1 MRRLQKV
8 LSMLIVAASLLSSAT
23 LFGCN
28 KENSNQENAVFEKVD
43 FLVDVAEDKDP
54 VVLQLSDTQIID
66 AAQERTPE
74 RLTAKEEAYWK
85 TEFVENRCYAYIR
98 ETVQAAQPDLIILT
112 GDVVYGE
119 FDDSGA
125 ALTGFV
131 AFMEGLGVP
140 WAPVFGNHDNESA
153 KGADWQCARFEE
165 AEHCLFKQR
174 TLAGNGNYTVGIRQS
189 GELKRIFFMLDS
201 NGCAGMSA
209 ASRENGHTYSSNGFG
224 SDQIAWYTEVATSVK
239 TLSPNTKISFAYH
252 IQQYV
257 FMDAYEKYGFINIAT
272 QEYPINI
279 DKLATKEEG
288 DFGYLGRDLK
298 GPWDS
303 DRSIWQGMKALG
315 TDSVF
320 VGHEHCNSASVVYDG
335 VRFQF
340 GQKSSTYDRANYI
353 KNGEIVG
360 LGASG
365 NGLTPLVGGTV
376 IPLSKEDGSIKSP
389 YIYLC
394 KDKNGNEVILP

>member
-1 MRRLQKV
+1 MKV
-8 LSMLIVAASLLSSAT
+8 LRKILTGILSCVVVLAT
-23 LFGCN
+23 FDFAGCE
-28 KENSNQENAVFEKVD
+28 KENPALKLPDFIVEVEKG
-43 FLVDVAEDKDP
+43 KDP
-54 VVLQLSDTQIID
+54 VVLQLTDTQIID

-74 RLTAKEEAYWK
+74 RLTTREEVYWK
-85 TEFVENRCYAYIR
+85 TELVEDRCYTYIR
-98 ETVQAAQPDLIILT
+98 ETVQAVQPDLIILT

-119 FDDSGA
+119 FDDAGT
-125 ALTGFV
+125 ALTGFI
-131 AFMEGLGVP
+131 AFMERLGVP

-153 KGADWQCARFEE
+153 MGVDWQCDRFEE
-165 AEHCLFKQR
+165 AENCLFLQR
-174 TLAGNGNYTVGIRQS
+174 TLAGNGNYTVGIAQG
-189 GELKRIFFMLDS
+189 GELKRVFFMLDS

-209 ASRENGHTYSSNGFG
+209 ASRANGHTYSSAGFG
-224 SDQIAWYTEVATSVK
+224 SDQIAWYTETATEIRK
-239 TLSPNTKISFAYH
+239 ASPDTKISFAYH

-257 FMDAYEKYGFINIAT
+257 FMDAYEKYGFINIGT

-279 DKLATKEEG
+279 DGLSTKEEG

-376 IPLSKEDGSIKSP
+376 IPLSKEDGSIKDP

-394 KDKNGNEVILP
+394 KDKDGNQVVVP